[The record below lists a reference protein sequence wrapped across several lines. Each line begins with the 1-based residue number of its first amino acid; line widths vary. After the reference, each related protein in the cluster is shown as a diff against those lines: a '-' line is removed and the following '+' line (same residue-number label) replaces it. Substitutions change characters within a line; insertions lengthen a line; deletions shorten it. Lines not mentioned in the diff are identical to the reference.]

1 MFYPWTFAALML
13 ALVVPASLPA
23 NAQQAD
29 AAQRINLVP
38 LRHLAPE
45 AMNSDDIA
53 TLHARQNDLDAAARV
68 YGYNLEEGNWD
79 YEQTLCAPMPQTIL
93 LHYLLKYPDKT
104 ESLFTALVPRG
115 DGPIRIVPVLYR
127 NATPYL
133 PAAKNPRNYALFN
146 SLVPQA
152 IAGRDRSSSGSL
164 LELSACYAELTGDR
178 TDFPLG
184 SSTGIA
190 VAPSAM
196 ILLDARDNTAS
207 VTFAGREGENTYKVW
222 SIAFNKN
229 GRVTAAGTE
238 DHSVYA
244 ATAIPR
250 GQPAAVAKSPGV
262 NQPGQVQGQTAEVAR
277 PAQPA
282 PATGQSGKIP
292 TETSEQTA
300 TIAQLP
306 GMSAAPAAGI
316 SASGG
321 EPVSEPGWKVMLNPA
336 EPASKIIPSAP
347 APMAAATTEGSS
359 CTLSSRCFAAGA
371 CSRKSLI
378 NPDRFPAA

>member
-1 MFYPWTFAALML
+1 MKKMFYPWTFAALAL
-13 ALVVPASLPA
+13 ALVAPASLPA

-29 AAQRINLVP
+29 SAQRINLVP
-38 LRHLAPE
+38 LRHLAPD
-45 AMNSDDIA
+45 AMSSDDIA
-53 TLHARQNDLDAAARV
+53 TLHVRQNDLDAAARI
-68 YGYNLEEGNWD
+68 YGYNLEEGNWG
-79 YEQTLCAPMPQTIL
+79 YEQTLCAPMPETIL

-164 LELSACYAELTGDR
+164 LELSACYAELTGDH

-244 ATAIPR
+244 ATAIPQ
-250 GQPAAVAKSPGV
+250 GQHSVVAKAPEANQPAAAAG
-262 NQPGQVQGQTAEVAR
+262 QP
-277 PAQPA
+277 
-282 PATGQSGKIP
+282 GKIP

-300 TIAQLP
+300 TIVQLP

-336 EPASKIIPSAP
+336 EPASKIIPPAPTPPEKIMPQPPDPWNKSAP
-347 APMAAATTEGSS
+347 APQ
-359 CTLSSRCFAAGA
+359 
-371 CSRKSLI
+371 
-378 NPDRFPAA
+378 